1 MSFGHKGQQ
10 GTGAMREWDAAALEA
25 EILHEAEILNIAKE
39 TAQVI
44 ATRVSKEVTEWL
56 SKRSAVTED
65 DLNRYVASK
74 IQQYNADLAYVYQN
88 RGKII

>member
-1 MSFGHKGQQ
+1 MSFEYKGQQ

-25 EILHEAEILNIAKE
+25 EILHEAEILGIAKE

-44 ATRVSKEVTEWL
+44 ATRVSNQVTEWL
-56 SKRSAVTED
+56 GKRSAVTED
-65 DLNRYVASK
+65 DLNRYAASK